1 MSAIVDA
8 APFVAGALGA
18 GGIGVWVSRRREL
31 VRRWCTWAL
40 IAPVVGGALYF
51 GAAGAALLAA
61 ALGIVAAAEYGRLFG
76 LSAAQKAV
84 VAAAAAGL
92 PLAAWLA
99 PGGMWRLAAAA
110 VLAAAIV
117 PVLAGDTEGGARRA
131 AAGVFGVA
139 WLGGL
144 SGLVLLGEHAF
155 ALCVAVA
162 VADVGAWCG
171 GRFLGGPPLSPLSP
185 AKRWGGVLGGAIAG
199 TAALALL
206 GAFTPGLVIA
216 VAVAVPL
223 GDLLESMLKRGAGV
237 KDTGTWLPGFGGL
250 LDRLDSLLLALPVAM
265 VLS

>member
-18 GGIGVWVSRRREL
+18 GGVGVWVSRRREL
-31 VRRWCTWAL
+31 VRRWCTWAV

-61 ALGIVAAAEYGRLFG
+61 AIGIVAAVEYSRLFG
-76 LSAAQKAV
+76 LSSVERAV
-84 VAAAAAGL
+84 VTAAVAGL

-99 PGGMWRLAAAA
+99 PDGLWRLAAGA
-110 VLAAAIV
+110 VLVSAVV
-117 PVLAGDTEGGARRA
+117 PVVAGDAENGARRA
-131 AAGVFGVA
+131 AVSVFGVA
-139 WLGGL
+139 WLGGI

-171 GRFLGGPPLSPLSP
+171 GRFLGGPSLSPLSP

-206 GAFTPGLVIA
+206 GALTPGLVVA

-250 LDRLDSLLLALPVAM
+250 LDRVDSLLLAMPVAV